1 MTITIRLQTELE
13 QRLRKR
19 LETDGEPLSEFVR
32 SAIEEKLSREAA
44 NRPTAYELG
53 KHLFGKNSSRMND
66 LGSAHA
72 KHYREK
78 LRARNRG

>member
-19 LETDGEPLSEFVR
+19 LEAGGEALSQFVR
-32 SAIEEKLSREAA
+32 NAIEEKLSREAVEH
-44 NRPTAYELG
+44 PTAYELG
-53 KHLFGKNSSRMND
+53 KHLFGKSTSGVND

-72 KHYREK
+72 KHFREK
-78 LRARNRG
+78 VRARNRD